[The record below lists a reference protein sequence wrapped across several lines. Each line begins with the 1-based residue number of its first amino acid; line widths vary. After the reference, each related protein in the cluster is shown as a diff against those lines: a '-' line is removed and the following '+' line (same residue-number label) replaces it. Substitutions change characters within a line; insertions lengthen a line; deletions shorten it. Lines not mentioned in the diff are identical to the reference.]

1 MRNGRWRYQFE
12 PWRILLAP
20 AVTPGNGGVSY
31 TNGKPTGRAK
41 AFIEFTISAAG
52 QMIVAGA
59 GLVPLH

>member
-1 MRNGRWRYQFE
+1 MRNDWWRYQFD
-12 PWRILLAP
+12 P
-20 AVTPGNGGVSY
+20 AADSSSARCHACNGGVSY

-41 AFIEFTISAAG
+41 AFVEFALSAAG